1 MAHRP
6 SGPGRIPRRRL
17 TGRAGLA
24 GRAGLT
30 GRAGLA
36 GRRLAGFRASTV
48 AAASAG
54 AVVVLVALALGISQA
69 TAAPACASVIM
80 PGTAVTGTAL
90 TGTALTTAGVTSAAL
105 TGAAATA
112 SAQTSGEA
120 THYELAAGGM
130 GNCSYPS
137 PPAGQ
142 LYVAL
147 SPSEYGAAAAC
158 GSYLQVTGPDGSV
171 TAEVVDQCPECQAG
185 HIDLS
190 EQAFAR
196 IAPLN
201 AGLVP
206 VSYHI
211 VADPPLPAPLSM
223 LVKTGSSAYYL
234 ALLPINNGNPLAA
247 VAVRQGSGGW
257 QELARTTYGY
267 WLASS
272 GAGPGPFTVRLTD
285 SLGHQATVNGITI
298 SPGVIQAT
306 GTSMYGADAAAPAA
320 TLAAPAAPAK
330 KAARA
335 RRARHR
341 HHVAHV
347 TASPAQAGGISVAEA
362 SSPSAAASPTPS
374 CH

>member
-1 MAHRP
+1 
-6 SGPGRIPRRRL
+6 
-17 TGRAGLA
+17 
-24 GRAGLT
+24 
-30 GRAGLA
+30 
-36 GRRLAGFRASTV
+36 V
-48 AAASAG
+48 
-54 AVVVLVALALGISQA
+54 GISQA

-80 PGTAVTGTAL
+80 SGTATATGATTGTAAVS
-90 TGTALTTAGVTSAAL
+90 GTAAG
-105 TGAAATA
+105 
-112 SAQTSGEA
+112 AQTSGEA
-120 THYELAAGGM
+120 THYELASGGM

-147 SPSEYGAAAAC
+147 SPSEYGGSAAC
-158 GSYLQVTGPDGSV
+158 GRYLQVTGPDGSV

-206 VSYHI
+206 VSYHPI
-211 VADPPLPAPLSM
+211 ADPPLPGPLSM

-234 ALLPINNGNPLAA
+234 ALLPINNGNPLAS

-285 SLGHQATVNGITI
+285 SLGHQATVDGITI
-298 SPGVIQAT
+298 SPGVVQAT
-306 GTSMYGADAAAPAA
+306 GTSMYGAVAAAPAA
-320 TLAAPAAPAK
+320 TTPAAPAK

-341 HHVAHV
+341 HRVAHV
-347 TASPAQAGGISVAEA
+347 TPSPAQTEAISVAEA
-362 SSPSAAASPTPS
+362 PAPPTAASPTPS

>member
-1 MAHRP
+1 MISTLPGMTHRP
-6 SGPGRIPRRRL
+6 SGRRRP
-17 TGRAGLA
+17 
-24 GRAGLT
+24 
-30 GRAGLA
+30 
-36 GRRLAGFRASTV
+36 GFRAGPL
-48 AAASAG
+48 AAAGAG
-54 AVVVLVALALGISQA
+54 AVVVLVALAVGISQA
-69 TAAPACASVIM
+69 TASPACASV
-80 PGTAVTGTAL
+80 VTP
-90 TGTALTTAGVTSAAL
+90 AAQ
-105 TGAAATA
+105 TRA
-112 SAQTSGEA
+112 AQTSGEA
-120 THYELAAGGM
+120 THYELAPGGM

-171 TAEVVDQCPECQAG
+171 TAEVIDQCPECQAG

-196 IAPLN
+196 IAPLS

-206 VSYHI
+206 VSYHTL
-211 VADPPLPAPLSM
+211 ADPPLPAPLSI

-234 ALLPINNGNPLAA
+234 ALLPINNGNPLAG
-247 VAVRQGSGGW
+247 VAVHQGSGGW

-298 SPGVIQAT
+298 SPGVVQPT
-306 GTSMYGADAAAPAA
+306 GTSMYGAAAAVPIA
-320 TLAAPAAPAK
+320 TTAGPAAPAK

-341 HHVAHV
+341 HQSARA
-347 TASPAQAGGISVAEA
+347 TASPVQTGGISVAGA
-362 SSPSAAASPTPS
+362 SARPAAASPTPS